1 MSIGAEVDGVQFSA
15 GSPVAAAISYPW
27 FKSGADDDDDGEMMA
42 MMMRA
47 MHFNCNLLEL
57 HAATTIPIKLD
68 GGASGRVIYDDPP
81 PSLTCTDLSATAA
94 VYATHCCG
102 HISTVPDIVMRW
114 SHAMWK
120 HFSPLYINFPL
131 AIATICD

>member
-1 MSIGAEVDGVQFSA
+1 MQAVQLLLLSLIHD
-15 GSPVAAAISYPW
+15 SRVVLMM
-27 FKSGADDDDDGEMMA
+27 MMA
-42 MMMRA
+42 RELRA

-81 PSLTCTDLSATAA
+81 PSLTCTDLSATA

-102 HISTVPDIVMRW
+102 HISTVPDIVMR
-114 SHAMWK
+114 
-120 HFSPLYINFPL
+120 
-131 AIATICD
+131 